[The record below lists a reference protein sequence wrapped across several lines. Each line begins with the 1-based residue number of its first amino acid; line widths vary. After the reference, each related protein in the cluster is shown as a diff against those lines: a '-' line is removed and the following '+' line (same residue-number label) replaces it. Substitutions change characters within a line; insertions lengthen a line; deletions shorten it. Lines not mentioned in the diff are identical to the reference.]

1 MPTNT
6 LKIRRLIVGVAS
18 AFILLFAVGAA
29 SAVSLTVV
37 PVTIQM
43 EPGQMVTALTI
54 INDGDC
60 DCDTAF
66 QIRAFAW
73 TQPNGRDELE
83 PTDALLASPPLGTI
97 AAGGRQI
104 VRVVLRQPPQGREA
118 SYRILLDEIPPPSA
132 PGTVRVALRLSIP
145 IFAEP
150 RTRVAPHVQ
159 WQVESGTG
167 QSFLVGI
174 NDGTR
179 HETVRDIKLEAP
191 DGRVL
196 KVMADVNP
204 YILAGATKRWHIV
217 TPLPPLAPGAVLRLI
232 ASTDA
237 GNIDQPVRVVS
248 GP

>member
-6 LKIRRLIVGVAS
+6 INIRRLIVGVAS
-18 AFILLFAVGAA
+18 AFILLFAVGVA
-29 SAVSLTVV
+29 SAVSLTVL

-54 INDGDC
+54 INKGDR
-60 DCDTAF
+60 DTAF
-66 QIRAFAW
+66 QIRTFAW
-73 TQPNGRDELE
+73 TQPNGRDALE
-83 PTDALLASPPLGTI
+83 PTDVLLASPPLGTV

-118 SYRILLDEIPPPSA
+118 SYRILLDQIPHPA
-132 PGTVRVALRLSIP
+132 ALGTVRVALRLSIP

-159 WQVESGTG
+159 WQVENSTG
-167 QSFLVGI
+167 QPFLVGI

-217 TPLPPLAPGAVLRLI
+217 TPLPPLAPDAVLRLI

-237 GNIDQPVRVVS
+237 GNVDQPVRIVS
-248 GP
+248 NP

>member
-1 MPTNT
+1 MPTNP

-18 AFILLFAVGAA
+18 AFILWFAVGVA

-54 INDGDC
+54 INDGDR
-60 DCDTAF
+60 DTAF

-196 KVMADVNP
+196 KIMADVNP

-217 TPLPPLAPGAVLRLI
+217 TPLPPGAVLRLI

-237 GNIDQPVRVVS
+237 GKVDQPVRVVS

>member
-1 MPTNT
+1 MLTNT
-6 LKIRRLIVGVAS
+6 INIRRLIVGVAS
-18 AFILLFAVGAA
+18 AFILCFAVGVA
-29 SAVSLTVV
+29 SAVSLTVL

-43 EPGQMVTALTI
+43 EPGQMVTAVTI
-54 INDGDC
+54 INKGDR
-60 DCDTAF
+60 DTAF
-66 QIRAFAW
+66 QIRTFAW
-73 TQPNGRDELE
+73 TQPNGRDVLE
-83 PTDALLASPPLGTI
+83 PTDALLASPPLGTV

-118 SYRILLDEIPPPSA
+118 SYRIWLDQIPHPAA

-167 QSFLVGI
+167 QPFLVGI

-196 KVMADVNP
+196 KVMADVDSD
-204 YILAGATKRWHIV
+204 ILAGATKRWHIV
-217 TPLPPLAPGAVLRLI
+217 TPLPPLAPDAVLRLI

-237 GNIDQPVRVVS
+237 GNVDQPVRVVS